1 MARSDRYTGLTD
13 KPIFYADFTNNLDLN
28 PLTGYLAKTTNENAI
43 KNSIKNL
50 ILTGNGER
58 FFDSTIGS
66 KMATLLFEPIDAV
79 TADPVGLQITM
90 SVTAELVR
98 STIKETIE
106 NHEPRANIVDINV
119 QAIAENNSYYV
130 KVIFKIINIPEDITL
145 DLILNRVR

>member
-28 PLTGYLAKTTNENAI
+28 LLTGYLAKTTNENAI

-66 KMATLLFEPIDAV
+66 KMATLLFEPIDV
-79 TADPVGLQITM
+79 
-90 SVTAELVR
+90 VTAELVR

-106 NHEPRANIVDINV
+106 NHEPRANIIDIVV
-119 QAIAENNSYYV
+119 QANAENNSYYV

>member
-28 PLTGYLAKTTNENAI
+28 PLTGYLAKTTNDNAI

-66 KMATLLFEPIDAV
+66 KMATLLFEPID
-79 TADPVGLQITM
+79 M
-90 SVTAELVR
+90 VTAELVR

>member
-28 PLTGYLAKTTNENAI
+28 PLTGYLAKTINDNSI
-43 KNSIKNL
+43 KNSVKNL

-66 KMATLLFEPIDAV
+66 KMATLLFEPID
-79 TADPVGLQITM
+79 I
-90 SVTAELVR
+90 VTAELVR
-98 STIKETIE
+98 STIRETIE
-106 NHEPRANIVDINV
+106 NHEPRANIVDIGV
-119 QAIAENNSYYV
+119 IANSENNSYSV
-130 KVIFKIINIPEDITL
+130 KIIFKIINIPEDITL

>member
-28 PLTGYLAKTTNENAI
+28 PLTGYLAKTTNDNAI

-66 KMATLLFEPIDAV
+66 KMATLLFEPID
-79 TADPVGLQITM
+79 M
-90 SVTAELVR
+90 VTAELVR

-106 NHEPRANIVDINV
+106 NHEPRANIIDINV

>member
-28 PLTGYLAKTTNENAI
+28 PLTGYLAKTINDNSI

-66 KMATLLFEPIDAV
+66 KMATLLFEPID
-79 TADPVGLQITM
+79 I
-90 SVTAELVR
+90 VTAELVK
-98 STIKETIE
+98 STIRETIE
-106 NHEPRANIVDINV
+106 NHEPRANVVDIV
-119 QAIAENNSYYV
+119 VIANSENNSYEV

>member
-28 PLTGYLAKTTNENAI
+28 LLTGYLAKTTNENAI

-79 TADPVGLQITM
+79 TA
-90 SVTAELVR
+90 ELVR

-106 NHEPRANIVDINV
+106 NHEPRANIVDIVV
-119 QAIAENNSYYV
+119 QANAENNSYYV

>member
-28 PLTGYLAKTTNENAI
+28 PLTGYLAKTTNDNAI

-66 KMATLLFEPIDAV
+66 KMATLLFEPIDV
-79 TADPVGLQITM
+79 
-90 SVTAELVR
+90 VTAELVR

>member
-28 PLTGYLAKTTNENAI
+28 TLTGYLAKTTNENAI
-43 KNSIKNL
+43 KSSIKNL

-79 TADPVGLQITM
+79 TA
-90 SVTAELVR
+90 ELVR

-106 NHEPRANIVDINV
+106 NHEPRANIIDIVV
-119 QAIAENNSYYV
+119 QANAENNSYYV

>member
-28 PLTGYLAKTTNENAI
+28 LLTGYLAKTTNENAI

-66 KMATLLFEPIDAV
+66 KMATLLFEPID
-79 TADPVGLQITM
+79 M
-90 SVTAELVR
+90 VTAELVR

-106 NHEPRANIVDINV
+106 NHEPRANIIDIVV
-119 QAIAENNSYYV
+119 QANAENNSYYV

>member
-28 PLTGYLAKTTNENAI
+28 PLTGYLAKTTNDNAI

-66 KMATLLFEPIDAV
+66 KMATLLFVPIDMV
-79 TADPVGLQITM
+79 N
-90 SVTAELVR
+90 AELVR

-106 NHEPRANIVDINV
+106 NHEPRANIIDINV

>member
-66 KMATLLFEPIDAV
+66 KMATLLFEPIDV
-79 TADPVGLQITM
+79 
-90 SVTAELVR
+90 VTAELVR